1 MFNFEKGDHV
11 AFTFGSVFSPNPD
24 GIYQA
29 VVNGGKITARRGCG
43 SSGGPEYRVA
53 GFSGWWAEENL
64 VLVSRGSKNSPS
76 CEEAGGPN
84 KDKLGEPKLNT
95 EDSGKARGEA
105 EWIPHQEEDRIE
117 YECSSCRWMALNDYR
132 GRSTDSLYCPHCGK
146 YMTNSTMPLEDE

>member
-1 MFNFEKGDHV
+1 MFKFEKGDHV
-11 AFTFGSVFSPNPD
+11 SFVYSSVFSPNAY
-24 GIYQA
+24 GAYQA
-29 VVNGGKITARRGCG
+29 VANGGKVIARKGCG

-76 CEEAGGPN
+76 RDEAGGPT
-84 KDKLGEPKLNT
+84 KDQPVEPKCDT
-95 EDSGKARGEA
+95 EDSGKAREEA

-146 YMTNSTMPLEDE
+146 RMINSTMEED

>member
-43 SSGGPEYRVA
+43 SSGGSEYRVA
-53 GFSGWWAEENL
+53 GFTGWWAEENL
-64 VLVSRGSKNSPS
+64 VLVSRGSKNSS
-76 CEEAGGPN
+76 SRDEAGDPN
-84 KDKLGEPKLNT
+84 KDMPPEPKRDTDENT
-95 EDSGKARGEA
+95 AVWIWHEA
-105 EWIPHQEEDRIE
+105 DE
-117 YECSSCRWMALNDYR
+117 YFECSKCRKSALNDYR

-146 YMTNSTMPLEDE
+146 YMANSTMPLEDE

>member
-1 MFNFEKGDHV
+1 MFKFEKGDHV
-11 AFTFGSVFSPNPD
+11 SFVYGSVFSPNPD
-24 GIYQA
+24 GAFQA
-29 VVNGGKITARRGCG
+29 VVNGGKVIARKGCG

-76 CEEAGGPN
+76 RDEAGSPT
-84 KDKLGEPKLNT
+84 KDQPAEPKCDT
-95 EDSGKARGEA
+95 EDFGKAREEA

-117 YECSSCRWMALNDYR
+117 YECSSCRYMALNDYR

-146 YMTNSTMPLEDE
+146 RMINSTMPLED

>member
-1 MFNFEKGDHV
+1 MFKFEKGDHV
-11 AFTFGSVFSPNPD
+11 SFVYGSVFSPNPD
-24 GIYQA
+24 GAYQA
-29 VVNGGKITARRGCG
+29 VVNGGKIIARKGCG

-76 CEEAGGPN
+76 REEAGGPD
-84 KDKLGEPKLNT
+84 KDKPEEPKRDT
-95 EDSGKARGEA
+95 EDSGKVRGEA

-146 YMTNSTMPLEDE
+146 YMTNSTMPLEDD

>member
-1 MFNFEKGDHV
+1 MFKFEKGDHV
-11 AFTFGSVFSPNPD
+11 SFVYGSVFSPNAY
-24 GIYQA
+24 GAYQA
-29 VVNGGKITARRGCG
+29 VVNGGKVIARKGCG

-76 CEEAGGPN
+76 RDEAGGPT
-84 KDKLGEPKLNT
+84 KDQPVEPKCDT
-95 EDSGKARGEA
+95 EDSGKAREEA
-105 EWIPHQEEDRIE
+105 EWIPHQEEDRIV

-146 YMTNSTMPLEDE
+146 YMTNSTMPLED

>member
-1 MFNFEKGDHV
+1 MFKFEKGDHV
-11 AFTFGSVFSPNPD
+11 AFVYGSVFSPNAY
-24 GIYQA
+24 GAYQA
-29 VVNGGKITARRGCG
+29 VVNGGKVIARKGWG

-76 CEEAGGPN
+76 CTEAGCPT
-84 KDKLGEPKLNT
+84 KDQPVEPKCDT
-95 EDSGKARGEA
+95 EDSGKAREEA

-146 YMTNSTMPLEDE
+146 YMTNSTMPLEDD

>member
-1 MFNFEKGDHV
+1 MFKFEKGDHV
-11 AFTFGSVFSPNPD
+11 SFVYGSVFSPNAY
-24 GIYQA
+24 GAYQA
-29 VVNGGKITARRGCG
+29 VVNGGKVIARKGCG

-76 CEEAGGPN
+76 RDEAGGPT
-84 KDKLGEPKLNT
+84 KGQLVEPKRDT
-95 EDSGKARGEA
+95 EDSGKAREEA

-146 YMTNSTMPLEDE
+146 YMTNSTMPLED